1 LYYNREKFGSKF
13 AEFIDY
19 NKVKYPLKLRNRR
32 TGDRF
37 SPLNMKGEKK
47 VKDFFIDNKLPKSK
61 RDLIPIFVDRDDKI
75 VWIVGMRLDD
85 RVKITRD
92 TKKVLHINLTTKRK
106 LLNF

>member
-1 LYYNREKFGSKF
+1 
-13 AEFIDY
+13 
-19 NKVKYPLKLRNRR
+19 
-32 TGDRF
+32 
-37 SPLNMKGEKK
+37 MKGEKK